1 MCFGRRATARWW
13 CRVLSRTAPRT
24 SVDLCA
30 TAVSF
35 LCARACCRIRLHRDL
50 CNSLLMPPL
59 GAWAFRYLCRKYAD
73 ILCSVQGHNVDTLR
87 LEAIH
92 RLLLGDRDSWVQ
104 MRFLRQTD
112 AKASHKLRPP
122 NSDGVSGE
130 PMLGQG
136 PTDTVW
142 ASSKMRSFAPTY
154 DTIAVDLCRKTPSS
168 ILSEAASQA
177 QVVSPPVGAAPQNVR
192 AFSPESF
199 HIFGRERRAS
209 CLLDLIQQDART
221 GGGHEYKEQ
230 AALMLPHTRAH
241 TPSLPRHGHLFVDAQ
256 ATQRRPTRTTCILLI
271 TPLEHGSSEPE
282 VDTE

>member
-1 MCFGRRATARWW
+1 M
-13 CRVLSRTAPRT
+13 SRTAPRT

-35 LCARACCRIRLHRDL
+35 LCARACCRIRLHGDL

-59 GAWAFRYLCRKYAD
+59 GAWAFRHLCRKYAD

-177 QVVSPPVGAAPQNVR
+177 QVVSPPVGPAPQNVR